1 MAALNELEHA
11 DVAAGLKL
19 ARFRSEPV
27 VKAVAKAGELSD
39 QEPLYALSGAVMVIG
54 LVSRNRRLAVAG
66 GRMLGSALLAAALK
80 SLVKRSVT
88 RTRPHVVMDE
98 HRYASAAG
106 GSERKPEQS
115 FPSGHAAGAAAVAR
129 ALTRVYP
136 QAGAAV
142 TGATALVGLSRV
154 MKGAH
159 YPGDVL
165 AGALVGL
172 IAEAVVDQAAR
183 RINASPR

>member
-1 MAALNELEHA
+1 MPAPQNALEQA

-19 ARFRSEPV
+19 ARFRDHPAV
-27 VKAVAKAGELSD
+27 QAVAKAGELSD
-39 QEPLYALSGAVMVIG
+39 QEPLYALSGAVLAIG
-54 LVSRNRRLAVAG
+54 VVTKDAR
-66 GRMLGSALLAAALK
+66 LGSAGARMLVAALLASALK

-98 HRYASAAG
+98 HRYASSPG
-106 GSERKPEQS
+106 GSEEKPEQS

-136 QAGAAV
+136 QTGAAV
-142 TGATALVGLSRV
+142 LGVAALVGASRV

-172 IAEAVVDQAAR
+172 VAEAVVDQAAR
-183 RINASPR
+183 RFNA